1 MHHVISLLVL
11 LKLLLGCA
19 PTHSACD
26 RKSLWTQSRAL
37 PRGFSVC
44 HAVTLQRRVML
55 PGCTFVKSTT
65 TTTRTHDQSVLTDK
79 LPSFWLFVVSLA
91 STLLEEGGDKV
102 DVKWSDTFSGLLY
115 GLYPQ
120 VSRVK
125 PQLARHGLNH
135 SLHGAI
141 GCILK
146 IKRQDLQNLVLICL
160 FLFFASLF

>member
-55 PGCTFVKSTT
+55 PGCTFVKWTTT

-91 STLLEEGGDKV
+91 STLLEEGGGARLM
-102 DVKWSDTFSGLLY
+102 SSGLT
-115 GLYPQ
+115 PSV
-120 VSRVK
+120 VSCMVCTPKFPALNLNWRVMGWTIHYTV
-125 PQLARHGLNH
+125 QLAASWKLNDKTCR
-135 SLHGAI
+135 I
-141 GCILK
+141 
-146 IKRQDLQNLVLICL
+146 
-160 FLFFASLF
+160 